1 MSSITNNKKKEGTRR
16 QRKMERA
23 KAVELFPTGKNAQQ
37 VMRSLLTGNTSDL
50 PSKELKRELTK
61 ADCNS
66 LLSSI
71 VDHMKEKHP
80 DAQETTA
87 ACKAKVV
94 VILGKLISLDTMNVV
109 YIMTKLVVNGHLRR
123 HYGEPPAACL
133 DWLPLLVLFY
143 YDIMLHHGKKEV
155 YEVGHTVEMLF
166 GADSFD
172 EPPPKAPTVASQ
184 VEKCF
189 PDDTSSTATET
200 IFDSSD
206 DEEEETASKEK
217 ASSGEMEFY
226 TGIVMERHPDDTY
239 DIFFACDD
247 AVEKSVPISLIR
259 VPSSTCIETPF
270 LPQYVETYNDAIKQK
285 IQGEIEVA
293 IETSTK
299 DQDHDCDWG
308 QVIEVALLCFIDQQD
323 EEYTFNI
330 HPQTTIGRLKV
341 LVKEREEIAH
351 NFHLFA
357 EGQGAQDPLADDILV
372 SSSSRRLRM
381 YIIDEDEDEPRSCDR
396 GYTSDEESDCSD
408 YSDCSDSSDS
418 DADDSDEESD
428 MDDREMEMERAHIK
442 ELVAD
447 QKMQRGQEE
456 LREKKQLGATDE
468 ELKAQWKRTQR
479 INKKQRKKI
488 ITTRKT
494 RKVIKRKHKEIE
506 AATTAPPIETPS
518 AVMELESLAHQ
529 AQKKRKVKVP
539 PSCTIPFK
547 QAMTAV
553 RTIID
558 EQNKRDIMNANV
570 TISTLQHSV
579 DDMLVEMTK
588 VGRSMLDLTTTISTG
603 DIQLSA
609 AQEQQFREMKEE
621 KLRHIKAIEDFM
633 SLQLRRRIA
642 YGLL

>member
-1 MSSITNNKKKEGTRR
+1 
-16 QRKMERA
+16 
-23 KAVELFPTGKNAQQ
+23 
-37 VMRSLLTGNTSDL
+37 
-50 PSKELKRELTK
+50 
-61 ADCNS
+61 
-66 LLSSI
+66 
-71 VDHMKEKHP
+71 
-80 DAQETTA
+80 
-87 ACKAKVV
+87 
-94 VILGKLISLDTMNVV
+94 
-109 YIMTKLVVNGHLRR
+109 
-123 HYGEPPAACL
+123 
-133 DWLPLLVLFY
+133 
-143 YDIMLHHGKKEV
+143 
-155 YEVGHTVEMLF
+155 
-166 GADSFD
+166 
-172 EPPPKAPTVASQ
+172 
-184 VEKCF
+184 
-189 PDDTSSTATET
+189 
-200 IFDSSD
+200 
-206 DEEEETASKEK
+206 
-217 ASSGEMEFY
+217 MEFY
-226 TGIVMERHPDDTY
+226 TGIIMERHPDDTY

-299 DQDHDCDWG
+299 DQDNDCDWG
-308 QVIEVALLCFIDQQD
+308 QVIEVTLLCFIDQQD

-341 LVKEREEIAH
+341 LVKEREEITH

-357 EGQGAQDPLADDILV
+357 EGQGAQDPLGDTILV

-381 YIIDEDEDEPRSCDR
+381 YIIDEDEDEDEPRSCDR
-396 GYTSDEESDCSD
+396 GYISDEESDCSDYSD

-428 MDDREMEMERAHIK
+428 MDVREMEMERAHIK

-488 ITTRKT
+488 INTRKA
-494 RKVIKRKHKEIE
+494 RKVIKRKHNEIE
-506 AATTAPPIETPS
+506 ATHTDPPIETPS
-518 AVMELESLAHQ
+518 AVKELESLAHQ

-570 TISTLQHSV
+570 TISTIQHNV
-579 DDMLVEMTK
+579 DDMLLEMTK
-588 VGRSMLDLTTTISTG
+588 VGRSMVDLTTPLSTG
-603 DIQLSA
+603 DLQLSA
-609 AQEQQFREMKEE
+609 AQEKQFREMKEE
-621 KLRHIKAIEDFM
+621 KLRHFKAIEDFM